1 MNSNPDL
8 PGTRIAL
15 DLSHNFEELERGLGG
30 GVLGLAFE
38 TESGIRGGWR
48 ENAIF
53 PTASSIKVA
62 IVAALELAFD
72 AGICDPR
79 ALWKL
84 SDSDRVGGS
93 GVLAQLKGPM
103 TLNLDDLATL
113 ALVVSDNSASNACL
127 AAVGG
132 PANINSWLE
141 RIGATSTRI
150 HRPIRFQLNPGDPP
164 FTATGTPSDF
174 LRILEH
180 LPSRVWERMEGCST
194 SFLARYLPCSPFAL
208 ELGKEPASVRAIG
221 KPGAIEGVRNDV
233 GRIEWPNGSMR
244 IAVMTKDVPD
254 ARWTAENIG
263 EIALGR
269 AVERVMEHVSG
280 GCRE

>member
-1 MNSNPDL
+1 MNSKPDS
-8 PGTRIAL
+8 PADEVARK
-15 DLSHNFEELERGLGG
+15 LSQQWEHLERGLGG

-48 ENAIF
+48 ENTVF

-72 AGICDPR
+72 AGSCDPR
-79 ALWKL
+79 DLWTL
-84 SDSDRVGGS
+84 SDSERVGGS
-93 GVLAQLKGPM
+93 GVLARLKGPM
-103 TLNLDDLATL
+103 TLSLDDLATL
-113 ALVVSDNSASNACL
+113 ALVVSDNTASNACL

-132 PANINSWLE
+132 PESINSWLA

-150 HRPIRFQLNPGDPP
+150 HRPIRFPLNPGDPP

-194 SFLARYLPCSPFAL
+194 SYLARYLPYSPFAL
-208 ELGKEPASVRAIG
+208 ELRKEPASVRAIG

-254 ARWTAENIG
+254 ASWTAENIG

-269 AVERVMEHVSG
+269 AVERVLEQVGG
-280 GCRE
+280 GCLG